1 MKVTR
6 MVHTGMRCRGGS
18 RCTVTRLSSSRQTRQ
33 SGFSL
38 IELLVVIVIIG
49 VLAAVVAPRF
59 FGRTEQGNIAAA
71 RAQISNFS
79 VALDNYQLDTGY
91 YPSGTQ
97 GLAALFEKPTGT
109 PAPRNWRGPYLKAR
123 EVPVDPWGN
132 AYVYLS
138 PGKVNKDWY
147 DLTSLGKDG
156 AEGGSDDD
164 ADITNR

>member
-1 MKVTR
+1 MDTKLS
-6 MVHTGMRCRGGS
+6 HS
-18 RCTVTRLSSSRQTRQ
+18 RLSDKKMSRRCYRNSRQLR
-33 SGFSL
+33 GFSL

-71 RAQISNFS
+71 RAQIANLS

-91 YPSGTQ
+91 YPSNTQ
-97 GLAALFEKPTGT
+97 GLAALFQKPTGS
-109 PAPRNWRGPYLKAR
+109 PAPRNWRGPYLKAK
-123 EVPVDPWGN
+123 EVPLDPWGN

-138 PGKVNKDWY
+138 PGKINTEWF
-147 DLTSLGKDG
+147 DLVSYGKDG
-156 AEGGSDDD
+156 KEGGSDDD